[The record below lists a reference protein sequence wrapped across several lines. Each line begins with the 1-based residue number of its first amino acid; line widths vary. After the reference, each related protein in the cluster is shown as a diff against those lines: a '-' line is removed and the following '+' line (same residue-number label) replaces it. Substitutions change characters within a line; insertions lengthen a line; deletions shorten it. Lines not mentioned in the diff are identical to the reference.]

1 MSAAVEQFCPVV
13 IGTHRHDAGDIPLV
27 VIGNRLRYEAC
38 VIAALGFAPP
48 FAAMVPDEL
57 LMLSFGCI
65 ARAYRSA
72 SCLSRTIRTLPS
84 ISLDIKRLAGA

>member
-57 LMLSFGCI
+57 LMLSFGLH
-65 ARAYRSA
+65 RAG
-72 SCLSRTIRTLPS
+72 L
-84 ISLDIKRLAGA
+84 